1 MRRKE
6 VSNATLKKA
15 LEELVEAVDN
25 YISRDGQ
32 LEIYAA
38 YLVLEEIL
46 GKAKA
51 LLALMRL
58 GQ

>member
-1 MRRKE
+1 M
-6 VSNATLKKA
+6 SNATLKKA